1 MVTPGFIW
9 NACVP
14 PFAKPRREAADRSL
28 PTENPEEGS
37 GTVLA
42 VGIIAALL
50 ILATVIIGFAGVST
64 ANRRAAQAADLAALA
79 AADALR
85 GITPG
90 DPCDIAAQVARDN
103 NANLVGCALA
113 DRPETVDIRVSSA
126 VHGPFAFL
134 GDAQVHRAP
143 GHRIRTLG
151 RVHPMR
157 DYPAMRSPKAPP
169 PTEPLKNRGTH
180 KIRLMSP
187 KGVLARPCGML

>member
-9 NACVP
+9 DTCLP
-14 PFAKPRREAADRSL
+14 SSAKPQCEVADRSL

-50 ILATVIIGFAGVST
+50 VLATVIIGFAGVSM

-113 DRPETVDIRVSSA
+113 DRPETVDIRVNSA

-134 GDAQVHRAP
+134 GDAQGTSRAGAPHPDSGEGAPDEGLSGDEIPENVPSDRTSEEP
-143 GHRIRTLG
+143 GN
-151 RVHPMR
+151 P
-157 DYPAMRSPKAPP
+157 
-169 PTEPLKNRGTH
+169 
-180 KIRLMSP
+180 
-187 KGVLARPCGML
+187 

>member
-14 PFAKPRREAADRSL
+14 PFAKPQCEAVDRPQ

-50 ILATVIIGFAGVST
+50 ILATVIIGLPGKHGESAGG
-64 ANRRAAQAADLAALA
+64 AGGRPGGAR

-126 VHGPFAFL
+126 VHGPFASS
-134 GDAQVHRAP
+134 AMRKVHRVP
-143 GHRIRTLG
+143 GHLIRTLG
-151 RVHPMR
+151 RCTR
-157 DYPAMRSPKAPP
+157 
-169 PTEPLKNRGTH
+169 
-180 KIRLMSP
+180 
-187 KGVLARPCGML
+187 

>member
-14 PFAKPRREAADRSL
+14 PFAEPRREAADRPQ

-42 VGIIAALL
+42 VGMIAALL
-50 ILATVIIGFAGVST
+50 ILATVIIGVAGVSM

-113 DRPETVDIRVSSA
+113 DRPETVDIRVSSG
-126 VHGPFAFL
+126 VPGPFAFF
-134 GDAQVHRAP
+134 GDAQGASRAGAP
-143 GHRIRTLG
+143 HPDSGEGAPDEGLSGDEIPENVPSDRTAEESG
-151 RVHPMR
+151 
-157 DYPAMRSPKAPP
+157 SP
-169 PTEPLKNRGTH
+169 
-180 KIRLMSP
+180 
-187 KGVLARPCGML
+187 

>member
-14 PFAKPRREAADRSL
+14 SFAKLQCEAADRPH

-126 VHGPFAFL
+126 VQGPFAFL
-134 GDAQVHRAP
+134 GDAQGTSRAGAPHLDSGEGAPDEGLSSDEIPENAPSDRTSEEP
-143 GHRIRTLG
+143 GN
-151 RVHPMR
+151 P
-157 DYPAMRSPKAPP
+157 
-169 PTEPLKNRGTH
+169 
-180 KIRLMSP
+180 
-187 KGVLARPCGML
+187 

>member
-1 MVTPGFIW
+1 MVMPGFIW
-9 NACVP
+9 NTCLPLFV
-14 PFAKPRREAADRSL
+14 KPQCKAVDRPQ

-90 DPCDIAAQVARDN
+90 DPCDIAAQVARNN

-126 VHGPFAFL
+126 VHGPFAFF
-134 GDAQVHRAP
+134 GDAQGTSRAGAPHPDSGEGAPDEGLSSDEIPENAPSNRTAEEP
-143 GHRIRTLG
+143 G
-151 RVHPMR
+151 
-157 DYPAMRSPKAPP
+157 SP
-169 PTEPLKNRGTH
+169 
-180 KIRLMSP
+180 
-187 KGVLARPCGML
+187 

>member
-9 NACVP
+9 KACVP
-14 PFAKPRREAADRSL
+14 SFAKPQCEATDRPQ
-28 PTENPEEGS
+28 PTETPEEGS

-50 ILATVIIGFAGVST
+50 ILATVIIGFAGVSGAT
-64 ANRRAAQAADLAALA
+64 RGAGRAAGLGALA

-113 DRPETVDIRVSSA
+113 DRPETVDIRVNSA

-134 GDAQVHRAP
+134 GDAQGTSRAGAP
-143 GHRIRTLG
+143 HPDSGEGAPQEGLSGDENPESTPSNRTAEESG
-151 RVHPMR
+151 
-157 DYPAMRSPKAPP
+157 SP
-169 PTEPLKNRGTH
+169 
-180 KIRLMSP
+180 
-187 KGVLARPCGML
+187 

>member
-14 PFAKPRREAADRSL
+14 PFAKPQCEAVDRPQ

-50 ILATVIIGFAGVST
+50 ILVTVIIGFAGVSM

-90 DPCDIAAQVARDN
+90 DPCDVAAQVARDN

-113 DRPETVDIRVSSA
+113 DRPETVDIRVNSA

-134 GDAQVHRAP
+134 GDAQGTSRAGAPHPDSGEGAPDEGLSGDEIPENVPSDRTSEEP
-143 GHRIRTLG
+143 GN
-151 RVHPMR
+151 P
-157 DYPAMRSPKAPP
+157 
-169 PTEPLKNRGTH
+169 
-180 KIRLMSP
+180 
-187 KGVLARPCGML
+187 

>member
-14 PFAKPRREAADRSL
+14 PFAEPRREAADRPQ

-50 ILATVIIGFAGVST
+50 ILATIIIGFAGVST

-126 VHGPFAFL
+126 VHGPFAFF
-134 GDAQVHRAP
+134 GDAQGTSRAGAPHPDSGEGAPDEGLSSDEIPENAPSERTAEEP
-143 GHRIRTLG
+143 GN
-151 RVHPMR
+151 P
-157 DYPAMRSPKAPP
+157 
-169 PTEPLKNRGTH
+169 
-180 KIRLMSP
+180 
-187 KGVLARPCGML
+187 

>member
-14 PFAKPRREAADRSL
+14 PFAKPQCEAADRPQ

-113 DRPETVDIRVSSA
+113 DRPETVDIRVNSA
-126 VHGPFAFL
+126 VHK
-134 GDAQVHRAP
+134 VHRAP

-157 DYPAMRSPKAPP
+157 DYPATRSPRKSP
-169 PTEPLKNRGTH
+169 PTETSEEPGN
-180 KIRLMSP
+180 P
-187 KGVLARPCGML
+187 

>member
-1 MVTPGFIW
+1 MVTSGFIW

-14 PFAKPRREAADRSL
+14 PFAKLRREAADRPQ

-50 ILATVIIGFAGVST
+50 ILATVIIGFAGVSM

-134 GDAQVHRAP
+134 GDAQGTSRA
-143 GHRIRTLG
+143 GARIRTLG
-151 RVHPMR
+151 RAHPMR
-157 DYPAMRSPKAPP
+157 DYPATRSPRTPP
-169 PTEPLKNRGTH
+169 PSELLKNRGTH
-180 KIRLMSP
+180 KIRLMTP
-187 KGVLARPCGML
+187 MNMLVRPRGML

>member
-9 NACVP
+9 NVRLP
-14 PFAKPRREAADRSL
+14 SFAKPRREVAER
-28 PTENPEEGS
+28 PQTTENPEEGS

-50 ILATVIIGFAGVST
+50 ILATVIIGFAGVSM

-90 DPCDIAAQVARDN
+90 DPCDIAAQVARNN

-126 VHGPFAFL
+126 VHGPFAFF
-134 GDAQVHRAP
+134 GDAQGTSRAGAPHPDSGEGAPDEGLSSDEIPENAPSNRTAEEP
-143 GHRIRTLG
+143 G
-151 RVHPMR
+151 
-157 DYPAMRSPKAPP
+157 SP
-169 PTEPLKNRGTH
+169 
-180 KIRLMSP
+180 
-187 KGVLARPCGML
+187 

>member
-1 MVTPGFIW
+1 MPL
-9 NACVP
+9 
-14 PFAKPRREAADRSL
+14 FAKLRCEAVDRPQ

-50 ILATVIIGFAGVST
+50 ILATIIIGFAGVST

-85 GITPG
+85 GITTG
-90 DPCDIAAQVARDN
+90 DPCDIATQVARDN
-103 NANLVGCALA
+103 NAKLVGCALA

-134 GDAQVHRAP
+134 GDAQGTSRAGAPHPDSGAGAPDGGLSSDEIPENTPSNRAAEEP
-143 GHRIRTLG
+143 G
-151 RVHPMR
+151 
-157 DYPAMRSPKAPP
+157 SP
-169 PTEPLKNRGTH
+169 
-180 KIRLMSP
+180 
-187 KGVLARPCGML
+187 

>member
-14 PFAKPRREAADRSL
+14 PFVKPQCEAVDRPQ

-42 VGIIAALL
+42 VGMIAALL
-50 ILATVIIGFAGVST
+50 ILATVIIGFAGVSM

-90 DPCDIAAQVARDN
+90 DPCDVAAQVARDITPIWW
-103 NANLVGCALA
+103 G
-113 DRPETVDIRVSSA
+113 
-126 VHGPFAFL
+126 
-134 GDAQVHRAP
+134 AP
-143 GHRIRTLG
+143 SRT
-151 RVHPMR
+151 
-157 DYPAMRSPKAPP
+157 APKPWIF
-169 PTEPLKNRGTH
+169 G
-180 KIRLMSP
+180 
-187 KGVLARPCGML
+187 

>member
-14 PFAKPRREAADRSL
+14 PFAKPQCEAVDRSL

-50 ILATVIIGFAGVST
+50 ILATVIIGFAGVSM
-64 ANRRAAQAADLAALA
+64 ANRRGGGGGGPGGRA
-79 AADALR
+79 AAGALR

-134 GDAQVHRAP
+134 GDAQGTSRAGAPHPDSGEGAPDEGLSGDEIPENAPSDRTSEEP
-143 GHRIRTLG
+143 GN
-151 RVHPMR
+151 P
-157 DYPAMRSPKAPP
+157 
-169 PTEPLKNRGTH
+169 
-180 KIRLMSP
+180 
-187 KGVLARPCGML
+187 